1 MVIRRLLNKEYKIF
15 SKYINEHY
23 QKGHILSK
31 NKKLFDWMFF
41 DNKSK
46 KYNFLIAKSKN
57 KIIATKGYL
66 PLKLYDKKLD
76 NESFM
81 SMWSSSRPTAG
92 IKLFDKL
99 LKKKFKFICGIG
111 SSNHSL
117 RYQKYKKFST
127 GQLKHSYLLSN
138 KISNYKIAKVLK
150 RTTKQKKV
158 FYGKNYIKLDINYL
172 KKKNLTTLYKFQIPR
187 KSSLYLINRY
197 LNSKFYKYYA
207 YGTLV
212 KDKICNIIILRDC
225 KFKNRVAV
233 RIIDYIGSNYYF
245 KYLDKLF
252 KTILKRKKVE
262 YIDLYSHG
270 IPENEI
276 KKCGF
281 KVKNLKDKNII
292 PNHFEPFEQKNNKII
307 YGFLVDKLYKKKIR
321 LFKGDSDMDRPNL

>member
-1 MVIRRLLNKEYKIF
+1 MVIKRLLNKEYKIF
-15 SKYINEHY
+15 TKYINEHY

-31 NKKLFDWMFF
+31 NKKLFDWMYF

-46 KYNFLIAKSKN
+46 KYNFLVAKSNN
-57 KIIATKGYL
+57 KIIATKGYQ

-81 SMWSSSRPTAG
+81 SMWSSSIPTTG
-92 IKLFDKL
+92 IRLFDKL

-150 RTTKQKKV
+150 RIPKQKKR
-158 FYGKNYIKLDINYL
+158 FYGKDYIKLDINYL
-172 KKKNLTTLYKFQIPR
+172 KKKDLTTLYKFQVPR

-207 YGTLV
+207 YGTLI
-212 KDKICNIIILRDC
+212 KDKISNIIILRDC
-225 KFKNRVAV
+225 KFKNRIAV
-233 RIIDYIGSNYYF
+233 RIIDYIGSNYSF

-262 YIDLYSHG
+262 YIDLYSYG

-276 KKCGF
+276 TKCGF
-281 KVKNLKDKNII
+281 KVKNLKDKNVI

-307 YGFLVDKLYKKKIR
+307 FGYLVDKLSKKKIR